1 MCFIVP
7 QCVKGEKALLTL
19 QLKTKKECRA
29 MIKTKEILL
38 VVLLFLSLALFETQ
52 KAQAGTS
59 SSKIRDFQGISPP
72 ENDRL
77 LETEQLAYKRM
88 LLKQR

>member
-1 MCFIVP
+1 
-7 QCVKGEKALLTL
+7 
-19 QLKTKKECRA
+19 

-77 LETEQLAYKRM
+77 LETQQLAYKRM
-88 LLKQR
+88 RLKQR